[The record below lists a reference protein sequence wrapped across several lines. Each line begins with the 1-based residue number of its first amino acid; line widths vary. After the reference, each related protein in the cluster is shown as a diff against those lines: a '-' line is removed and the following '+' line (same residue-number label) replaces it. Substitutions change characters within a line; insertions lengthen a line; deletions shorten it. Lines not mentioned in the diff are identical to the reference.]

1 MLKNGSKFYNIQ
13 ESLLWFRYSEETVA
27 RRGGWA
33 YACDEVRIL
42 VRMLKM
48 GYIPFHVF
56 CQSVVIRFTTR
67 VMPLPIRRRLYNL
80 IRKT

>member
-1 MLKNGSKFYNIQ
+1 MVSLFGRNGGKKRW
-13 ESLLWFRYSEETVA
+13 L
-27 RRGGWA
+27 A

-42 VRMLKM
+42 VRMLKL

-67 VMPLPIRRRLYNL
+67 VMPLPIRQRLYNL